1 MELYTLGLH
10 DKRYEIST
18 HLFSPFIPRSDSDVG
33 MGTYN
38 VIPRSEATWGSPVV
52 QYEIATSGIA
62 LLAMTLTLS
71 SSLAMAEKTN
81 ARNNNLLH
89 A

>member
-18 HLFSPFIPRSDSDVG
+18 HLFSPF
-33 MGTYN
+33 
-38 VIPRSEATWGSPVV
+38 IPRSEATWGSPVV

-81 ARNNNLLH
+81 ARNNDLLH